1 MLETDSRP
9 NLSKRLCYYGSPLKF
24 VSTHLESF
32 MLETVTISAI
42 AVLLL
47 LAITFIVLRQQYQKK
62 QQLRQECFKHL
73 LRLKKL
79 MVYFQY
85 HRGLSARYLN
95 GQTDVA
101 DELREKQRLIA
112 QVLPSMALLARHSSL
127 SEHWQSLLDHWQRLF
142 VNNLLLTPEDNLE
155 QHNRLIY
162 TLLHLIE
169 DVTELGYWSSR
180 DHNKGIGS
188 IVAIL
193 HTTEWIGQA
202 RALGSG
208 MLAANKC
215 RDNDQSQM
223 HLIQAKLEHCLQQH
237 SSNKESL
244 SKLFQLNEI
253 ISQTFLQSSKNS
265 KALINSSDYFIIA
278 SDAIESYLI
287 EFDGIMERL
296 TQSQ

>member
-1 MLETDSRP
+1 MLEIFSA
-9 NLSKRLCYYGSPLKF
+9 
-24 VSTHLESF
+24 SF
-32 MLETVTISAI
+32 I
-42 AVLLL
+42 AALVVLV
-47 LAITFIVLRQQYQKK
+47 IGGIVLRQKHQKK
-62 QQLRQECFKHL
+62 QQLKEECLKHL

-79 MVYFQY
+79 MELFQY

-95 GQTDVA
+95 GKTEVA
-101 DELREKQRLIA
+101 HELRQKQRLIA

-142 VNNLLLTPEDNLE
+142 ANNLLLSPEDNLE
-155 QHNRLIY
+155 QHNRLIH
-162 TLLHLIE
+162 TLLYLIE
-169 DVTELGYWSSR
+169 DVTELSYWSNR
-180 DHNKGIGS
+180 DHHQGIGS

-208 MLAANKC
+208 ILAANKDGG
-215 RDNDQSQM
+215 RINSNDQSQM
-223 HLIQAKLEHCLQQH
+223 NLIQTKLELCLQQH

-244 SKLFQLNEI
+244 EKLFQLNEI
-253 ISQTFLQSSKNS
+253 ISQTFLLPSKNS
-265 KALINSSDYFIIA
+265 QPLINSSDYFIIA

-296 TQSQ
+296 TQPQ